1 MVQQG
6 NQSKTKLIAKIAA
19 VALVYLVVGKL
30 GLRLA
35 VLYPSASAVWPGT
48 GLAMGVFLIFG
59 YELWP
64 GIFIGA
70 FLTNL
75 LTAGSVLTSVAIAS
89 GNTLEGLVG
98 AFLIFRY
105 ANGREAFRRAEDIFK
120 FALLAA
126 VASTTISATIG
137 TASLY
142 LAGFTRGLP
151 QSRIWLTWWLGDVV
165 GALVVTPC
173 VVLWSNR
180 STYQRSWKD
189 TADGW
194 LAFASLM
201 LVGEVLFGG
210 VWLPPGI
217 RHYPLSF
224 LCIPLVVWG
233 AFHLRPPEASTSVI
247 GLSLIAVWG
256 TVRGFGGFVETD
268 KNLSLLLLQT
278 FMSVVSMTS
287 MVLCAVI
294 WERKESANSLRTA
307 KEELESKVAER
318 TETLREL
325 TARLLQIRD
334 EEGRR
339 IARELHDSTAQA
351 LAAVCMN
358 LGAIRT
364 HAERDEAAPTGLIS
378 ETNQLVRGALNEIR
392 TVSYLLHPPMLDE
405 LGLRSALRV
414 YIDGFTQRSGI
425 QVEQELPAELGRL
438 PGDLETAIFRVVQE
452 CLTNVHRHSG
462 SAKAAVRMSRQ
473 NGCITIEVED
483 EGKGMPAEMIS
494 KIASSNSPGVGLR
507 GMRER
512 IQVSGGKLEV
522 MSNGKGTKVRA
533 EVPVQER
540 HAAKE
545 AHGD

>member
-19 VALVYLVVGKL
+19 VGLVYLVVGKL

-48 GLAMGVFLIFG
+48 GLTIGAFLIFG
-59 YELWP
+59 YEVWP
-64 GIFIGA
+64 GILLGA
-70 FLTNL
+70 FFTNL
-75 LTAGSVLTSVAIAS
+75 LTAGSLLTSVAIGA
-89 GNTLEGLVG
+89 GNTLEGLAG
-98 AFLIFRY
+98 AFLIFKY
-105 ANGREAFRRAEDIFK
+105 ANGREAFRRAEDVFK

-137 TASLY
+137 TGSLY

-173 VVLWSNR
+173 VVLWS
-180 STYQRSWKD
+180 QRSPYRLSRKEA
-189 TADGW
+189 ADGL

-201 LVGEVLFGG
+201 VVGVILFGG
-210 VWLPPGI
+210 VLLPPEM

-233 AFHLRPPEASTSVI
+233 AFHLRPREAAGSVI
-247 GLSLIAVWG
+247 ALSVIAVWG
-256 TVRGFGGFVETD
+256 TLRGFGGFAQAD
-268 KNLSLLLLQT
+268 RNLSLLLLQT

-294 WERKESANSLRTA
+294 WERKEVANSLQRA
-307 KEELESKVAER
+307 KGELESKVAER

-358 LGAIRT
+358 LGAIRS
-364 HAERDEAAPTGLIS
+364 HAEKDQAAPAGLIA
-378 ETNQLVRGALNEIR
+378 ETNELVRGAMNEVR

-438 PGDLETAIFRVVQE
+438 PADLETAVFRVVQE

-462 SAKAAVRMSRQ
+462 SAKAAVRIGRV
-473 NGCITIEVED
+473 NGHVTIEVED
-483 EGKGMPAEMIS
+483 EGKGMPAEMLR

-522 MSNGKGTKVRA
+522 VSDGKGTKVRA
-533 EVPVQER
+533 EVPVHGER
-540 HAAKE
+540 K
-545 AHGD
+545 

>member
-48 GLAMGVFLIFG
+48 GLAMGAFLIFG
-59 YELWP
+59 YEVWP
-64 GIFIGA
+64 GILVGA

-75 LTAGSVLTSVAIAS
+75 LTAGSVLTSVAIGA
-89 GNTLEGLVG
+89 GNTLEGLIG
-98 AFLIFRY
+98 AFLVFKY
-105 ANGREAFRRAEDIFK
+105 ANGREAFYRAEDIFK

-126 VASTTISATIG
+126 MASTTISATIG

-142 LAGFTRGLP
+142 LGGFTRGLP

-165 GALVVTPC
+165 GALVVTPF
-173 VVLWSNR
+173 VVLWSKR
-180 STYQRSWKD
+180 SAYRLTPKEA
-189 TADGW
+189 ADGL

-201 LVGEVLFGG
+201 LVGVILFGG
-210 VWLPPGI
+210 VLLPAGMK
-217 RHYPLSF
+217 HYPLSF

-233 AFHLRPPEASTSVI
+233 AFHLRPQEAAGSVVA
-247 GLSLIAVWG
+247 LSVIAVWG
-256 TVRGFGGFVETD
+256 TLRGFGGFVEQD
-268 KNLSLLLLQT
+268 RNLSLLLLQT

-294 WERKESANSLRTA
+294 WERKQSANSLQIA

-351 LAAVCMN
+351 
-358 LGAIRT
+358 
-364 HAERDEAAPTGLIS
+364 
-378 ETNQLVRGALNEIR
+378 
-392 TVSYLLHPPMLDE
+392 
-405 LGLRSALRV
+405 
-414 YIDGFTQRSGI
+414 
-425 QVEQELPAELGRL
+425 
-438 PGDLETAIFRVVQE
+438 
-452 CLTNVHRHSG
+452 
-462 SAKAAVRMSRQ
+462 
-473 NGCITIEVED
+473 
-483 EGKGMPAEMIS
+483 
-494 KIASSNSPGVGLR
+494 
-507 GMRER
+507 
-512 IQVSGGKLEV
+512 
-522 MSNGKGTKVRA
+522 
-533 EVPVQER
+533 
-540 HAAKE
+540 
-545 AHGD
+545 